1 MVGSR
6 YVRVAYLLFFPERSR
21 KMLGNCLENVRKN
34 VPLVHN
40 ITNYVTVNDVANV
53 ILACGGSPI
62 MSDEPEDAEELT
74 TICGGL
80 NINIGTLNKRSI
92 EGMHRAGKKAGELH
106 HVILLD
112 PVGAGAS
119 ALRTDTAND
128 LMKEIHF
135 TAIRGNISEIKTL
148 ALGSGTTKGVD
159 ADVADAVTEDNLD
172 NAIRFVKNFASQTG
186 SIVAITG
193 AIDLVSDDKRCF
205 VIRNGRP
212 EMGKITGT
220 GCQLSGMMTA
230 FLVANPD
237 ALLEAAAAA
246 VCTMGLSGEI
256 GWSHMQKGDGNSTYR
271 NRIIDAVFN
280 MTGEMLDRGAKY
292 EIR

>member
-1 MVGSR
+1 
-6 YVRVAYLLFFPERSR
+6 
-21 KMLGNCLENVRKN
+21 MLGKCLENVRKN

-62 MSDEPEDAEELT
+62 MSDEPEDVEDIT

-280 MTGEMLDRGAKY
+280 MTGDMLDRGAKY

>member
-62 MSDEPEDAEELT
+62 MSDEPEDAEEIT